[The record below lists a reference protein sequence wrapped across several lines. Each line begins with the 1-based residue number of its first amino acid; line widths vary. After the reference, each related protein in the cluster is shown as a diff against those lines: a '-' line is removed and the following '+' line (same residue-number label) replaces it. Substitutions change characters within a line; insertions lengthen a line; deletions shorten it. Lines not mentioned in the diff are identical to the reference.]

1 MSGVI
6 AYKDRWLIEASYD
19 MTLNEQKLM
28 LACVGKLNP
37 REPVPKEINISV
49 GEFSYLF
56 PEVANNASRELK
68 NACDKLWDRDITIK
82 DPSCKTKKFRWVQA
96 YAEYEDG
103 SVTLAFSDGV
113 KEYLSQF
120 TGHFAAIT
128 LENIKGLQNSYSI
141 RLYEMCQQFIKA
153 GNRMVTL
160 EDFRFIMGVSDKYK
174 DFKDLR
180 KRVIDPAIAEVNDKT
195 NLELTVAKLKKGGRS
210 YTHLHFVFKEKEQLS
225 LPI

>member
-1 MSGVI
+1 MTDII
-6 AYKDRWLIEASYD
+6 AFKDRWLIEASYD

-37 REPVPKEINISV
+37 REHVPKEINISV

-56 PEVANNASRELK
+56 PEVANNAGRELK
-68 NACDKLWDRDITIK
+68 KACDKLWDRDITIK
-82 DPSCKTKKFRWVQA
+82 DPSCKTKKFRWVQS

-120 TGHFAAIT
+120 TGSFAAIT
-128 LENIKGLQNSYSI
+128 LKNIKGLQSSYSI

-153 GNRMVTL
+153 GNRL
-160 EDFRFIMGVSDKYK
+160 IKLDEFRFILGLGDKYK
-174 DFKDLR
+174 TFKDLN
-180 KRVIDPAIAEVNDKT
+180 KWVLKPSIEEINKKT